1 MKNLKFFV
9 TLMAVLLMWSGCKED
24 EVEQLKPDVEIG
36 NVTYNDENT
45 MAFVE
50 VTPSESSVS
59 WYWKNIEKDGTDVEF
74 TKVTGNESTKLEIA
88 VQPGKTYVLSVYSE
102 NQSGTSDVKT
112 KEFTTGEGQSVEF
125 SMTIK
130 NVSPFSIDVDVIKGT
145 SCEKYA
151 IGMMPEA
158 SYSEDR
164 FIESAKTSFNPE
176 PSYPYQPYNWSDK
189 DDTFN
194 EQTLYKGTL
203 SSNDVSEGVKVYPG
217 EKYYVAA
224 CLMDAE
230 GNVSVVKEE
239 VNFPAATVDEVTAGL
254 DVVIDIKDEDITNT
268 SVSATFTAP
277 EACKKILVTV
287 IPGDTSYDELTS
299 DEERNA
305 LILSIGNGVNV
316 MPYTGTFTHNFKT
329 ILDYGAKY
337 MVCAIPIDENGKI
350 GNIACKKFS
359 AKTPELDGT
368 GSITSATVVS
378 AENNKDIIVTMK
390 VSDNVNKV
398 RVYYATDKEYLGQ
411 MNDMDMIMSDDINDY
426 LRTDYTKAEVEAG
439 IQLYVPES
447 MLGEGYHIF
456 ASTIDTDGKI
466 SKPQDV
472 VLLSNPSSEGIFQ
485 TTKPEEEGITFD
497 GTGKATLI
505 VEETSNDGMEVAGTF
520 KVVKG
525 ENSEKVFRLYVAD
538 EHPENV
544 EELVQ
549 KYFSD
554 YPELPALVKELDFD
568 ENGQYEEAFSSWL
581 VYDAKYGGQLL
592 MIVTM
597 DSNNKFKITSYYS
610 AGSGAA
616 VNY

>member
-1 MKNLKFFV
+1 
-9 TLMAVLLMWSGCKED
+9 MAVLLMWSGCKED

-151 IGMMPEA
+151 IGMMPDA

-230 GNVSVVKEE
+230 GNVSVVKEC
-239 VNFPAATVDEVTAGL
+239 GL
-254 DVVIDIKDEDITNT
+254 NYSNRLFE
-268 SVSATFTAP
+268 
-277 EACKKILVTV
+277 EQKKPYIIL
-287 IPGDTSYDELTS
+287 
-299 DEERNA
+299 
-305 LILSIGNGVNV
+305 
-316 MPYTGTFTHNFKT
+316 
-329 ILDYGAKY
+329 
-337 MVCAIPIDENGKI
+337 
-350 GNIACKKFS
+350 
-359 AKTPELDGT
+359 
-368 GSITSATVVS
+368 
-378 AENNKDIIVTMK
+378 
-390 VSDNVNKV
+390 
-398 RVYYATDKEYLGQ
+398 
-411 MNDMDMIMSDDINDY
+411 
-426 LRTDYTKAEVEAG
+426 
-439 IQLYVPES
+439 
-447 MLGEGYHIF
+447 
-456 ASTIDTDGKI
+456 
-466 SKPQDV
+466 
-472 VLLSNPSSEGIFQ
+472 
-485 TTKPEEEGITFD
+485 
-497 GTGKATLI
+497 
-505 VEETSNDGMEVAGTF
+505 
-520 KVVKG
+520 
-525 ENSEKVFRLYVAD
+525 
-538 EHPENV
+538 
-544 EELVQ
+544 
-549 KYFSD
+549 
-554 YPELPALVKELDFD
+554 
-568 ENGQYEEAFSSWL
+568 
-581 VYDAKYGGQLL
+581 
-592 MIVTM
+592 
-597 DSNNKFKITSYYS
+597 
-610 AGSGAA
+610 
-616 VNY
+616 